1 MLMDTNGH
9 TILSEDY
16 VSYEVAKLLKEK
28 GFDEKCSYEWGVP
41 DIDGGYILQKWSIY
55 NGEIRNSELINDAY
69 SAPTLQMACK
79 WLREVHNIFI
89 EIYLPSHSEHEDT
102 IYHGTYSFD
111 IFNLNKK
118 VYVYCTWNEKE
129 FNSYEEAIE
138 AAIKYTLE
146 NLI

>member
-1 MLMDTNGH
+1 MIT
-9 TILSEDY
+9 EDY
-16 VSYEVAKLLKEK
+16 VSFEVAKLLKEK
-28 GFDEKCSYEWGVP
+28 GFDEKCRSYYFGSSGRYSRCALEIKTN
-41 DIDGGYILQKWSIY
+41 DFRD
-55 NGEIRNSELINDAY
+55 GEILR
-69 SAPTLQMACK
+69 PTHQMACK

-111 IFNLNKK
+111 IFNLNTK

-129 FNSYEEAIE
+129 FNSYEEAVE
-138 AAIKYTLE
+138 VALKYALE

>member
-1 MLMDTNGH
+1 MIT
-9 TILSEDY
+9 EDY
-16 VSYEVAKLLKEK
+16 TSYEVAKLLKEK
-28 GFDEKCSYEWGVP
+28 GFDGVCRAGYTSHGNLHVLEVKEYLTNQTCP
-41 DIDGGYILQKWSIY
+41 DTYW
-55 NGEIRNSELINDAY
+55 ACA
-69 SAPTLQMACK
+69 APTLQMACK

-89 EIYLPSHSEHEDT
+89 EIYLPSHAEHEDT

-111 IFNLNKK
+111 IFNLNTK

-138 AAIKYTLE
+138 AALKYCLE

>member
-1 MLMDTNGH
+1 MIT
-9 TILSEDY
+9 EDY
-16 VSYEVAKLLKEK
+16 VSFKVAKLLKEK

-69 SAPTLQMACK
+69 AAPTLQMACK
-79 WLREVHNIFI
+79 WLREVHKTHIVI
-89 EIYLPSHSEHEDT
+89 SPISSKGYGAILCDV
-102 IYHGTYSFD
+102 GD
-111 IFNLNKK
+111 FND
-118 VYVYCTWNEKE
+118 
-129 FNSYEEAIE
+129 FNYIAETDYFFHPEEAIE

>member
-1 MLMDTNGH
+1 MY
-9 TILSEDY
+9 IEEDY
-16 VSYEVAKLLKEK
+16 VSFEVAKLLKEK

-69 SAPTLQMACK
+69 AAPTHQMAMK
-79 WLREVHNIFI
+79 WLREIHKINIDIKSRWKLNPYKLDYYYFVLHYKNVPSDSFI
-89 EIYLPSHSEHEDT
+89 IK
-102 IYHGTYSFD
+102 FD
-111 IFNLNKK
+111 
-118 VYVYCTWNEKE
+118 
-129 FNSYEEAIE
+129 SYEEATE

>member
-1 MLMDTNGH
+1 MIT
-9 TILSEDY
+9 EDY
-16 VSYEVAKLLKEK
+16 VSFKVAKLLKEK

-69 SAPTLQMACK
+69 AAPTLQMACK
-79 WLREVHNIFI
+79 WLREVHNACICINMVGNEDDSYALFTYNIYQNKNYKLIFGSNI
-89 EIYLPSHSEHEDT
+89 PKY
-102 IYHGTYSFD
+102 
-111 IFNLNKK
+111 
-118 VYVYCTWNEKE
+118 
-129 FNSYEEAIE
+129 NSYEEAVE

>member
-16 VSYEVAKLLKEK
+16 VSYEVAKLLKDR
-28 GFDEKCSYEWGVP
+28 GFDGVCRYYYPDGHTNLVSYVDCRQF
-41 DIDGGYILQKWSIY
+41 DIFNNESCI
-55 NGEIRNSELINDAY
+55 
-69 SAPTLQMACK
+69 APTLQMACK

>member
-1 MLMDTNGH
+1 MNA
-9 TILSEDY
+9 IKEDY
-16 VSYEVAKLLKEK
+16 VSFDVAKLLKDR

-69 SAPTLQMACK
+69 AAPTLQMACK
-79 WLREVHNIFI
+79 WLRKMHNIFI